1 MAEVN
6 EVREAQSVV
15 TSSNAAEFY
24 AERLGLADL
33 AEETAAEP
41 VDAPEVE
48 ATESEPATEESS
60 SEPKAE
66 DDAEEAEKPKDKV
79 EKRFSKIT
87 KRAQEAEAKAAEL
100 EARLRELEAKANP
113 QPIAQ
118 TANVDDKPR
127 AEQFN
132 DAYEYA
138 EALAEWS
145 AEKALRDREIAEAQR
160 KADEERNKVLESW
173 NEKVAKA
180 KSSMPDFDDVV
191 ASSTVVV
198 SDAIRDA
205 IVESEVGA
213 QILYHLASD
222 DDYAESLAKMPAI
235 KALKEIGRLEAK
247 YEAKQEERPKTEA
260 RTVTQS
266 KAPAPIS
273 PLKGGKSAGAD
284 VLVDT
289 NGEFYGSYAQWKA
302 ARKANRIR

>member
-6 EVREAQSVV
+6 EVKEASNVV

-24 AERLGLADL
+24 AERLGLADSP
-33 AEETAAEP
+33 EETAAETQDTQ
-41 VDAPEVE
+41 VVE
-48 ATESEPATEESS
+48 NPDSEPAIEEST

-66 DDAEEAEKPKDKV
+66 DEAEEAEKPKDKL
-79 EKRFSKIT
+79 EKRFSKVT

-100 EARLRELEAKANP
+100 EARLREVEARANP

-118 TANVDDKPR
+118 TANVDDKPQ
-127 AEQFN
+127 ASQFN
-132 DAYEYA
+132 DAFEYA

-145 AEKALRDREIAEAQR
+145 AEKALRDRDIAEAQR
-160 KADEERNKVLESW
+160 RADEERNKVITSW

-180 KSSMPDFDDVV
+180 KGSMPDFDEIV
-191 ASSTVVV
+191 ASSTTVV
-198 SDAIRDA
+198 SDAVRDA
-205 IVESEVGA
+205 IIESDVGA

-222 DDYAESLAKMPAI
+222 DEYAESLSKMPAI
-235 KALKEIGRLEAK
+235 KALKEIGRLEARF
-247 YEAKQEERPKTEA
+247 EAEDKPEVKA
-260 RTVTQS
+260 KTVTQS

>member
-6 EVREAQSVV
+6 EVREASNVV
-15 TSSNAAEFY
+15 TSNNAAEFY
-24 AERLGLADL
+24 AERLGLADSP
-33 AEETAAEP
+33 EETAAETVDP
-41 VDAPEVE
+41 VEDIVD
-48 ATESEPATEESS
+48 SEPATEESS

-66 DDAEEAEKPKDKV
+66 DEAEEAEKPKDKL
-79 EKRFSKIT
+79 EKRFSKVT

-100 EARLRELEAKANP
+100 EARLREVEARANP

-118 TANVDDKPR
+118 TANVDDKPQ
-127 AEQFN
+127 ASQFN
-132 DAYEYA
+132 DAFEYA

-145 AEKALRDREIAEAQR
+145 AEKALRDRDIAESQR
-160 KADEERNKVLESW
+160 KADEERNKVIENW
-173 NEKVAKA
+173 NQKVAKA
-180 KSSMPDFDDVV
+180 KSSMPDFDEIV
-191 ASSTVVV
+191 ASSTTVV
-198 SDAIRDA
+198 SDAVRDA
-205 IVESEVGA
+205 IIESDVGA

-222 DDYAESLAKMPAI
+222 DEYAESLSKMPAI
-235 KALKEIGRLEAK
+235 KALKEIGRLEARF
-247 YEAKQEERPKTEA
+247 EAEDKPEVKA
-260 RTVTQS
+260 KAVSQS

>member
-1 MAEVN
+1 MAEVK
-6 EVREAQSVV
+6 EASSVV
-15 TSSNAAEFY
+15 TSDNAAEFY
-24 AERLGLADL
+24 AERLGLADSP
-33 AEETAAEP
+33 EETAAETVDVP
-41 VDAPEVE
+41 VEENPD
-48 ATESEPATEESS
+48 SEPGTEESS

-66 DDAEEAEKPKDKV
+66 DAAEETEKPKDKL

-87 KRAQEAEAKAAEL
+87 KQRDEANTRAEQL
-100 EARLRELEAKANP
+100 ESRLRELEARANP

-118 TANVDDKPR
+118 TANVDDKPQ
-127 AEQFN
+127 AGQFN
-132 DAYEYA
+132 DAFEYA

-145 AEKALRDREIAEAQR
+145 AEKALRDRDIAESQR
-160 KADEERNKVLESW
+160 KADEERNKVIESW

-180 KSSMPDFDDVV
+180 KGSMPDFDEIV
-191 ASSTVVV
+191 ASSTTVV
-198 SDAIRDA
+198 SDAVRDA
-205 IVESEVGA
+205 IIESDVGA

-222 DDYAESLAKMPAI
+222 DEYAESLSKMPAI
-235 KALKEIGRLEAK
+235 KALKEIGRLEARF
-247 YEAKQEERPKTEA
+247 EAQDEKPEVKA

-302 ARKANRIR
+302 ARKANKIR

>member
-15 TSSNAAEFY
+15 TSNNAAEFY
-24 AERLGLADL
+24 AERLGLADSP
-33 AEETAAEP
+33 EETAAETESAP
-41 VDAPEVE
+41 VVE
-48 ATESEPATEESS
+48 NPDSEPATEESS

-66 DDAEEAEKPKDKV
+66 DEAEEAEKPKDKL
-79 EKRFSKIT
+79 EKRFSKVSRQRDEANA
-87 KRAQEAEAKAAEL
+87 RAEQLESRLRDL
-100 EARLRELEAKANP
+100 EARANP

-118 TANVDDKPR
+118 TANVDDKPQ
-127 AEQFN
+127 AVQFN
-132 DAYEYA
+132 DAFEYA

-145 AEKALRDREIAEAQR
+145 AEKALRDRDIAESQR
-160 KADEERNKVLESW
+160 KADEERNKVIENW
-173 NEKVAKA
+173 NQKVAKA
-180 KSSMPDFDDVV
+180 KGSMPDFDEIV
-191 ASSTVVV
+191 ASSTTVV
-198 SDAIRDA
+198 SDAVRDA
-205 IVESEVGA
+205 IIESDVGA

-222 DDYAESLAKMPAI
+222 DEYAESLAKMPAI
-235 KALKEIGRLEAK
+235 KALKEIGRLEARF
-247 YEAKQEERPKTEA
+247 EAEDEKPEVKA

>member
-1 MAEVN
+1 MADT
-6 EVREAQSVV
+6 EVREAQNVV
-15 TSSNAAEFY
+15 TSNNAADFY
-24 AERLGLADL
+24 AERLGLAEEAPPAAVEPTEPGQD
-33 AEETAAEP
+33 AEGQ
-41 VDAPEVE
+41 
-48 ATESEPATEESS
+48 

-66 DDAEEAEKPKDKV
+66 EEAKAAEKPKDKL
-79 EKRFSKIT
+79 EKRFSKVS
-87 KRAQEAEAKAAEL
+87 RQRDEAKARADAL

-118 TANVDDKPR
+118 VANVDEKPR
-127 AEQFN
+127 ADQFN
-132 DAYEYA
+132 DAFEYA

-145 AEKALRDREIAEAQR
+145 AEKALKDREIAEQQKLAEQ
-160 KADEERNKVLESW
+160 ERNKVVENW
-173 NEKVAKA
+173 NDKVKQAK
-180 KSSMPDFDDVV
+180 KSINDFDDVV
-191 ASSTVVV
+191 SNSTVVV

-205 IVESEVGA
+205 ILESEVGP

-222 DDYAESLAKMPAI
+222 DDYANSVAKMPAI

-247 YEAKQEERPKTEA
+247 FEAEKEAKPKKEA
-260 RTVTQS
+260 KTVATS